1 MKTSKIL
8 PWIIFGLVLVL
19 AWMTIGGS
27 SGYYDASPL
36 PPNAPSLVS
45 LVDATNPAPPP
56 PSVSGGP
63 AALGTSAG
71 PGTAFSPTTSAS
83 GMGGP
88 GGGAT
93 GGGPGGGAAGGR
105 AAGGPG
111 AQSGPSG
118 SRKPKP
124 PPEHRRV
131 CIYLN

>member
-27 SGYYDASPL
+27 SGYYDAPPL
-36 PPNAPSLVS
+36 PPNAPSSVY
-45 LVDATNPAPPP
+45 LVDATNPAPP

-88 GGGAT
+88 GGAA

-105 AAGGPG
+105 AAGGP
-111 AQSGPSG
+111 SG
-118 SRKPKP
+118 SRKGGRRRMMKPKP

-131 CIYLN
+131 CIYLK